1 MTVSSVRRSGLRAL
15 LLVACFLVRPTL
27 AVGQVPSPGQ
37 LQQVLM
43 QMNPEQIA
51 LQLQASGLNRQQV
64 QDRLRRAG
72 YDPFLAD
79 QYFDA
84 LEQGGGTSGL
94 AEARSLDASPTFLE
108 ALQGIGVLEGSS
120 GSAGEGLLD
129 SLRYAQQFREP
140 MSDALLYGDLEE
152 DTVPRVFGLGTFRS
166 VSSAFE
172 PMVAG
177 PVPPGY
183 VLGPGDELALVLTGD
198 VELAYSLQVNREGA
212 VFIPD
217 VGQVSVNGSTLAE
230 LEARLYDRLGQ
241 VYSGVSR
248 EADATTRFSLS
259 LGRLRTIQ
267 VRVTG
272 AVVRPGAYSVSAA
285 STAIEALYQAG
296 GPRVDGSFRRV
307 QLQRN
312 GSVPREIDLYPYLT
326 TGAAD
331 EDPRLEHGD
340 VLFVPPAQDQVTIRG
355 LVRRRAIFEM
365 REGEGLATLVRFAGG
380 LLPDARTDRVQ
391 VDRILPPEDRSP
403 GVDRILLDAPLADIL
418 SGAQD
423 FAVRGGD
430 EVEVFPVLER
440 QRQRVAIRGAVWRP
454 GSYELRPGTT
464 VASLVERAG
473 GLTEDALR
481 TEIILSRTDL
491 ATGESTASRLTV
503 EENQPGPLLQEF
515 DEVRVFGLED
525 LAVPD
530 SVAIYGRVRQPGSYP
545 LAEGI
550 TAGDL
555 VLLSGGFVKGA
566 APWVAEVVRAER
578 SDATNRELSESRYV
592 ALRDGLPYPDEE
604 FAGPRPDT
612 LQALMAEDAFPL
624 RDGDEVYIRTLPGY
638 TAPQRVTVDGEVL
651 SPGPY
656 QLIRQDERFSSLIE
670 RSGGL
675 TAAAFPEGVR
685 LVRDSIP
692 VGVDFRLAMEN
703 PGTVDDPVLRHRD
716 RIVVPVVDN
725 TVSIRGAVVFESRS
739 VWREGLSLDD
749 FVDQA
754 GGYAQNADENRTS
767 VEYANGSRATVN
779 KTLFFFRS
787 TPEIRPGSIIFV
799 PEKPTGTGFNW
810 DATLARVLAVTT
822 AVATVIAATR

>member
-1 MTVSSVRRSGLRAL
+1 M
-15 LLVACFLVRPTL
+15 
-27 AVGQVPSPGQ
+27 
-37 LQQVLM
+37 
-43 QMNPEQIA
+43 
-51 LQLQASGLNRQQV
+51 
-64 QDRLRRAG
+64 
-72 YDPFLAD
+72 
-79 QYFDA
+79 
-84 LEQGGGTSGL
+84 
-94 AEARSLDASPTFLE
+94 
-108 ALQGIGVLEGSS
+108 
-120 GSAGEGLLD
+120 
-129 SLRYAQQFREP
+129 
-140 MSDALLYGDLEE
+140 
-152 DTVPRVFGLGTFRS
+152 
-166 VSSAFE
+166 
-172 PMVAG
+172 
-177 PVPPGY
+177 
-183 VLGPGDELALVLTGD
+183 
-198 VELAYSLQVNREGA
+198 
-212 VFIPD
+212 
-217 VGQVSVNGSTLAE
+217 
-230 LEARLYDRLGQ
+230 
-241 VYSGVSR
+241 
-248 EADATTRFSLS
+248 
-259 LGRLRTIQ
+259 
-267 VRVTG
+267 
-272 AVVRPGAYSVSAA
+272 
-285 STAIEALYQAG
+285 
-296 GPRVDGSFRRV
+296 
-307 QLQRN
+307 
-312 GSVPREIDLYPYLT
+312 
-326 TGAAD
+326 
-331 EDPRLEHGD
+331 
-340 VLFVPPAQDQVTIRG
+340 
-355 LVRRRAIFEM
+355 
-365 REGEGLATLVRFAGG
+365 
-380 LLPDARTDRVQ
+380 
-391 VDRILPPEDRSP
+391 
-403 GVDRILLDAPLADIL
+403 
-418 SGAQD
+418 
-423 FAVRGGD
+423 
-430 EVEVFPVLER
+430 
-440 QRQRVAIRGAVWRP
+440 
-454 GSYELRPGTT
+454 
-464 VASLVERAG
+464 
-473 GLTEDALR
+473 
-481 TEIILSRTDL
+481 
-491 ATGESTASRLTV
+491 
-503 EENQPGPLLQEF
+503 
-515 DEVRVFGLED
+515 
-525 LAVPD
+525 
-530 SVAIYGRVRQPGSYP
+530 
-545 LAEGI
+545 AEGI